1 MTQFSIHWI
10 LSLNRLCQKW
20 GQVQTATTASSYKGL
35 SKPSGAAVEDVTNMS
50 LGCWNSVGPSAIS
63 PRWCTIVNS
72 WRYLQSSINV
82 LARFKIDEVG
92 FAMGKILVI
101 EDDARIL
108 KALQRLFTSEGY
120 ELRSAMDGREG
131 LELVGACSPDAVVL
145 DLMLPGM
152 SGRDICRSI
161 KQSFPETPVIILS
174 AISEVADK
182 VLLLELGADDY
193 VTKPFSPR
201 ELLAR
206 VQAAIRRTKK
216 TRLRPTIAFGDVQVD
231 FARMRATKNGR
242 QVVLTA
248 HEFKLLRF
256 FIDNPERVLS
266 REELLIEVWGYNS
279 YPSTRTVDNQILKL
293 RQKLEENP
301 ANPVHFCTVHGAG
314 YRFVQLQQE

>member
-1 MTQFSIHWI
+1 
-10 LSLNRLCQKW
+10 
-20 GQVQTATTASSYKGL
+20 
-35 SKPSGAAVEDVTNMS
+35 
-50 LGCWNSVGPSAIS
+50 
-63 PRWCTIVNS
+63 
-72 WRYLQSSINV
+72 
-82 LARFKIDEVG
+82 
-92 FAMGKILVI
+92 MGTILVI

-108 KALQRLFTSEGY
+108 KALHRLFSSEGY
-120 ELRSAMDGREG
+120 DIRSATDGKEG
-131 LELVGACSPDAVVL
+131 LELFGTSTPEAVVL

-152 SGRDICRSI
+152 SGRDVCRNMKLS
-161 KQSFPETPVIILS
+161 SPETPVVILS

-206 VQAAIRRTKK
+206 VQAAIRRTKR
-216 TRLRPTIAFGDVQVD
+216 TRSRPNISFGNVQVD
-231 FARMRATKNGR
+231 YARMRATKNGKP
-242 QVVLTA
+242 VILTA

-256 FIDNPERVLS
+256 FIDNAERVLS
-266 REELLIEVWGYNS
+266 REELLNEVWGYNS

-314 YRFVQLQQE
+314 YRFVQMPQD